1 MTRKLTRISAKIS
14 TMPRPKTEAAAHLE
28 MYKLLVEKQRLQQE
42 LQTIEQRRQQILD
55 RLSVLDTQVAQLSET
70 SSDNAFAQKSA
81 GCANP
86 LSHSEVSHSEEFN
99 TLFLEY

>member
-1 MTRKLTRISAKIS
+1 MTRKLARISAKIS
-14 TMPRPKTEAAAHLE
+14 TMPRLKSEAAAHLE

-55 RLSVLDTQVAQLSET
+55 RLSILDMQVAQLDQTTPANPSDPSER
-70 SSDNAFAQKSA
+70 KSA
-81 GCANP
+81 TPANP
-86 LSHSEVSHSEEFN
+86 FGQEEFN